1 MEKLRNF
8 YKKLRA
14 LSIFRPGVRKWTF
27 SILAILLLIL
37 ITPVAFIFAV
47 NMNMFGKL
55 PNEIDLKNID
65 NNVATEVYSADTVL
79 LGRYYYQNRT
89 NTSYENISPYL
100 IDALLATED
109 VRFYKHEGIDFRS
122 WMRVFI
128 KTILLGKDTG
138 GGSTVSQQL
147 AKNLFG
153 RDDESM
159 VLTKSKEAIIAK
171 RIESIYSKKEI
182 LTLYFNTVPFGDN
195 IYGVETAA
203 KRYFNKSAKTV
214 NMQEAATLIGMLKA
228 NHQFNP
234 RVNPDQ
240 SKWRRNVVLK
250 QMSKYDFIGEAVA
263 DSVQELPLETDL
275 QIITTNTGLATYF
288 REHLRQE
295 LDAWSRNN
303 FKEGGSPYNLY
314 ADGLR
319 VYTTIDSKLQQYA
332 EDAVRGQMEG
342 LQKEFDDH
350 WKNRK
355 PWDRDPGI
363 LERAVKK
370 TILYKKLKEEGADD
384 KAIKEEF
391 AEEKVLKYFSYEG
404 KKEKKMSMLDSV
416 KHHLMILH
424 AGLLAIDPE
433 SGQVKAWVGGIDH
446 NFFKYD
452 HVNQNTK
459 RQVGSTFKPVVY
471 SAALKSGID
480 PCGFIS
486 SSQVAYKDNDKTW
499 VPRNSDGEYDLKYS
513 MKGAL
518 MNSVNTV
525 SVKLLKRTGIEPII
539 SLAKSMGIESEIPEV
554 PSIALGTNNASL
566 YEMVTAYCTFANSGR
581 PIKPVYITSITDQE
595 GNILDQFHADTTRD
609 QVISDRNNAIMI
621 EMMKNVVNHGTAS
634 KLRWKYNINNDIA
647 GKTGT
652 TQNNSD
658 GWFIGISPKLV
669 VGVWVGADDP
679 GVRFRHT
686 SLGQGSSTALP
697 IFAKFFEKINADST
711 YRHITEAKFPPPSQK
726 VRIMLDCAAFI
737 EEKPSLFERLFGDQD
752 EKKEKKNEKKVEE
765 DEEESDG
772 FFKGIGD
779 LFKRKKKDN

>member
-1 MEKLRNF
+1 
-8 YKKLRA
+8 
-14 LSIFRPGVRKWTF
+14 
-27 SILAILLLIL
+27 
-37 ITPVAFIFAV
+37 
-47 NMNMFGKL
+47 MFGRL
-55 PNEIDLKNID
+55 PNKIDLKNIH
-65 NNVATEVYSADTVL
+65 NNVATEVYSADSVL

-89 NTSYENISPYL
+89 NTSYKNISPYL
-100 IDALLATED
+100 INALIATED
-109 VRFYKHEGIDFRS
+109 IRFYQHEGIDFRS

-153 RDDESM
+153 RDDESI
-159 VLTKSKEAIIAK
+159 VVTKSKEAIIAK

-182 LTLYFNTVPFGDN
+182 LTLYFNTVPFGDDV
-195 IYGVETAA
+195 YGIETAA
-203 KRYFNKSAKTV
+203 KRYFNKSAKSV

-228 NHQFNP
+228 NQQFNP
-234 RVNPDQ
+234 RINPVQ
-240 SKWRRNVVLK
+240 SKSRRNVVLE
-250 QMSKYDFIGEAVA
+250 QMSKYEFISEAVA
-263 DSVQELPLETDL
+263 DSVQQLPLETDL

-288 REHLRQE
+288 REYLRQE
-295 LDAWSRNN
+295 LDRWSRNN
-303 FKEGGSPYNLY
+303 FKEDGTPYNLY

-332 EDAVRGQMEG
+332 ESAVRGQMEQ

-355 PWDRDPGI
+355 PWDRDPAI
-363 LERAVKK
+363 LERAVRK
-370 TILYKKLKEEGADD
+370 TKLYKKLKDEGADE
-384 KAIKEEF
+384 KTIKEKF
-391 AEEKVLKYFSYEG
+391 AEQKVLKYFSYEG
-404 KKEKKMSMLDSV
+404 KKDKKMSMLDSI

-424 AGLLAIDPE
+424 TGLLAVNPQ
-433 SGQVKAWVGGIDH
+433 SGHVKAWVGGIDH

-452 HVNQNTK
+452 HVNKNTK

-486 SSQVAYKDNDKTW
+486 SSQVAYKDNDETW

-518 MNSVNTV
+518 MNSVNTI
-525 SVKLLKRTGIEPII
+525 SVKLLKRAGIDPII
-539 SLAKSMGIESEIPEV
+539 SLAKSMGIESEIPKV

-566 YEMVTAYCTFANSGR
+566 YEMVTTYCTFANNGE
-581 PIKPVYITSITDQE
+581 PIEPVYLTSITDHQ
-595 GNILDQFHADTTRD
+595 GNILDQFHADTTND

-634 KLRWKYNINNDIA
+634 KLRWKYNINNDVA

-679 GVRFRHT
+679 GIRFRHT

-697 IFAKFFEKINADST
+697 VFAKFFENINADST
-711 YRHITEAKFPPPSQK
+711 YRNITEAKFPTPSREVQ
-726 VRIMLDCAAFI
+726 IMLDCAAFI
-737 EEKPSLFERLFGDQD
+737 EEKPSLFERLFGDKD
-752 EKKEKKNEKKVEE
+752 KEKEEEKTNKKEVEE
-765 DEEESDG
+765 DEEESGG
-772 FFKGIGD
+772 FFNDIGN
-779 LFKRKKKDN
+779 LFKRKKNNN